1 MTRVTGCQNGHVG
14 QWHGAQTRHRYVQIK
29 ELSEAKMKDNLRMGH
44 AVEVVNQ
51 MVYESFLFQKNKYSN
66 YS

>member
-1 MTRVTGCQNGHVG
+1 MTRVTSCQNRHVG

-44 AVEVVNQ
+44 AVELVNQ
-51 MVYESFLFQKNKYSN
+51 MVYESFFQKNKYSN